1 MYSDA
6 YEAASNAAAKKFGV
20 LKNNPVGYVALAIL
34 AGMYIGFGILLAFTI
49 GAQLGNMPASG
60 LIKGLI
66 FGVALSLVIIPGA
79 ELFTG
84 NNFVMGAGLFKRKV
98 SIGQAISLWI
108 VCWLG
113 NLLGAAILS
122 WLFTA
127 SGFDVP
133 AVAAVFTKAAATKM
147 SVPAFQLV
155 LRGILCNIVV
165 CLAVWS
171 TFQSKDDTAKLLMAW
186 WCLLAFFSSG
196 FEHSVANMT
205 TLIVALINP
214 VKGLGAVTI
223 GGLWYNLLWVSLG
236 NMIGGIVFVAL
247 PYWLGS
253 KIKKHLKIIRLISNN

>member
-1 MYSDA
+1 MYADA
-6 YEAASNAAAKKFGV
+6 YEAASNAAAKKFSV
-20 LKNNPVGYVALAIL
+20 LKSNPLGYVALSIL

-49 GAQLGNMPASG
+49 GAQLGNNPASG

-84 NNFVMGAGLFKRKV
+84 NNFVMGAGMFKHKV
-98 SIGQAISLWI
+98 SVGQAICLWI
-108 VCWLG
+108 ICWLG
-113 NLLGAAILS
+113 NLVGATLLS
-122 WLFTA
+122 WLFTT
-127 SGFDVP
+127 SGFDIP
-133 AVAAVFTKAAATKM
+133 AVATVFTKAAAAKM

-155 LRGILCNIVV
+155 LRGILCNILV

-171 TFQSKDDTAKLLMAW
+171 TFRTKDDTAKLLMTW

-205 TLIVALINP
+205 TLIVALLNP
-214 VKGLGAVTI
+214 AKGAGVVTM

-236 NMIGGIVFVAL
+236 NIIGGLVFVAL

-253 KIKKHLKIIRLISNN
+253 KLKKTQDA

>member
-1 MYSDA
+1 MYADA
-6 YEAASNAAAKKFGV
+6 YEAASNAAAKKINV
-20 LKNNPVGYVALAIL
+20 LKNNPMGYVALSIL

-49 GAQLGNMPASG
+49 GAQLGKNPAAG

-84 NNFVMGAGLFKRKV
+84 NNFVMGAGMFKKKI
-98 SIGQAISLWI
+98 SIGQAICLWI
-108 VCWLG
+108 ICWLG
-113 NLLGAAILS
+113 NLVGATLLS

-127 SGFDVP
+127 SGFDIP
-133 AVAAVFTKAAATKM
+133 AVAAVFTKAAAAKM
-147 SVPAFQLV
+147 SAPAFQLV
-155 LRGILCNIVV
+155 LRGILCNILV

-171 TFQSKDDTAKLLMAW
+171 TFQTKDDTAKLLMAW

-214 VKGLGAVTI
+214 AQGAGTVTMS
-223 GGLWYNLLWVSLG
+223 GLWYNLLWVSIGNILG
-236 NMIGGIVFVAL
+236 GVVFVAL

-253 KIKKHLKIIRLISNN
+253 RTKQQAEK